1 MTVLEVIDT
10 ALLVLALVYIVA
22 LLRSHADIL
31 RRLTVLEDSA
41 AEAPR
46 GARSDGAG
54 AGVGV
59 GAGDGAG
66 VGVGAGAGAGGGVVA
81 PDIRG
86 ATVDGKPRVV
96 PLGAGTEPTLLAFL
110 TSGCGTCAQFWS
122 DLRDAEL
129 VSALAA
135 RVVIVARDAR
145 RESPARLRELAPP
158 GVELIVAD
166 EAWSDYAVP
175 SSPHFVLCDG
185 DGAIAGRGSAASWA
199 QLMALVGQ
207 AQADAAEVLAGA
219 RTTGSRAARAELAL
233 AQAGITAGHPSLY
246 PGESGHDTEAGA

>member
-31 RRLTVLEDSA
+31 RRLTVLEDSG
-41 AEAPR
+41 AEARP
-46 GARSDGAG
+46 
-54 AGVGV
+54 GVL
-59 GAGDGAG
+59 AD
-66 VGVGAGAGAGGGVVA
+66 GAGAGGGVVA
-81 PDIRG
+81 SDIRG
-86 ATVDGKPRVV
+86 ATLDGKARAV

-122 DLRDAEL
+122 DLRDPEL
-129 VSALAA
+129 VSTLAA

-145 RESPARLRELAPP
+145 RDSPARLRELAPP
-158 GVELIVAD
+158 GVKLIVAD

-185 DGAIAGRGSAASWA
+185 DGGIAGRGSATSWA
-199 QLMALVGQ
+199 QLMTLVGE

-246 PGESGHDTEAGA
+246 PGESGHDTEAGP

>member
-1 MTVLEVIDT
+1 MTVVAIIDT

-46 GARSDGAG
+46 GARSDGVG

-59 GAGDGAG
+59 G
-66 VGVGAGAGAGGGVVA
+66 GVVA
-81 PDIRG
+81 SDIRG
-86 ATVDGKPRVV
+86 AKLDGKPRVV
-96 PLGAGTEPTLLAFL
+96 PLGAGSEPTLLAFL
-110 TSGCGTCAQFWS
+110 TSGCGTCAQFWG
-122 DLRDAEL
+122 DLRDPEL
-129 VSALAA
+129 VRTLAA

-185 DGAIAGRGSAASWA
+185 DGGIAGRGSAGSWA
-199 QLMALVGQ
+199 QLMTLVRD
-207 AQADAAEVLAGA
+207 AQADAAEALAGA

-233 AQAGITAGHPSLY
+233 ARAGITAGHPSLY
-246 PGESGHDTEAGA
+246 PHESERP